1 MAKFWSYFGKFWTL
15 ITRFLLLWMGKYW
28 TINLVIWSHWSVV
41 VIIVVDE
48 DDDDC
53 PFSDATKRDDL
64 WWLLQKYLPLISLL
78 FLLLLVPLLQT
89 LLFAPFVHP
98 CLSTYH
104 SFLSAAEGQRP
115 RNYLSC
121 CSCSCFCL
129 DYVRLHTLYF
139 YLRLGTW
146 RVIFFFNII
155 TLFMTL
161 FLSFYCE
168 CYSLNLLV
176 RLFLSQFIGTSCS
189 CFCLAYIR
197 LHTLY
202 FYLRLGTW
210 RLIFF
215 FNIITLFMTLF
226 LSLCFSLNLFER
238 LFLLFSSV
246 YAFSTCFS
254 FFLNWFEC
262 LF

>member
-1 MAKFWSYFGKFWTL
+1 MIILWQILDAY
-15 ITRFLLLWMGKYW
+15 TRFLLLWMGKHW

-64 WWLLQKYLPLISLL
+64 WWLLQKYLPPISLL

-98 CLSTYH
+98 FLSTYH

-161 FLSFYCE
+161 FLS
-168 CYSLNLLV
+168 
-176 RLFLSQFIGTSCS
+176 
-189 CFCLAYIR
+189 
-197 LHTLY
+197 
-202 FYLRLGTW
+202 
-210 RLIFF
+210 
-215 FNIITLFMTLF
+215 
-226 LSLCFSLNLFER
+226 LCFSLNLFER

>member
-1 MAKFWSYFGKFWTL
+1 MIILWQILDAY
-15 ITRFLLLWMGKYW
+15 TRFLLLWMGKHW

-64 WWLLQKYLPLISLL
+64 WWLLQKYLPPISLL

-98 CLSTYH
+98 FLSTYH

-176 RLFLSQFIGTSCS
+176 RLVLVSVWLTSVCILFISI
-189 CFCLAYIR
+189 Y
-197 LHTLY
+197 
-202 FYLRLGTW
+202 
-210 RLIFF
+210 
-215 FNIITLFMTLF
+215 
-226 LSLCFSLNLFER
+226 
-238 LFLLFSSV
+238 V
-246 YAFSTCFS
+246 
-254 FFLNWFEC
+254 
-262 LF
+262 